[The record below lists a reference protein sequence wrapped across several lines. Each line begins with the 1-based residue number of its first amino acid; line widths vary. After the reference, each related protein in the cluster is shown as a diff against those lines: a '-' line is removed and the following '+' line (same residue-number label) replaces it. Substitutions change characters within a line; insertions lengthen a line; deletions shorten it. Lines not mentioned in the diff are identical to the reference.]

1 MATDMN
7 RRDLLEKGL
16 LLAAFGLVLT
26 GEPMSSARADDD
38 GDDDDDD
45 DEDNRRRAARLARE
59 SGQIMGLAELMGR
72 VERRYVGR
80 IVKVELDRQDGRWV
94 YEFRLLPPDGRM
106 FRVELF
112 GENGE
117 LRRTEG
123 RVQER
128 PD

>member
-1 MATDMN
+1 MGMN
-7 RRDLLEKGL
+7 RRDLLEKGF
-16 LLAAFGLVLT
+16 LLAALGLVLT
-26 GEPMSSARADDD
+26 GEPASTARA
-38 GDDDDDD
+38 DDDDD

-59 SGQIMGLAELMGR
+59 SGQIMGLAELMAR

-80 IVKVELDRQDGRWV
+80 IVKVELDREDGRWV

-106 FRVELF
+106 FKVELF
-112 GENGE
+112 AENGE

-128 PD
+128 PN

>member
-26 GEPMSSARADDD
+26 GGPMSSARAD

-45 DEDNRRRAARLARE
+45 DEENRRRAARLARE

-80 IVKVELDRQDGRWV
+80 IVKVELDRRDGRWV

>member
-1 MATDMN
+1 MK
-7 RRDLLEKGL
+7 RRDLLEKGV
-16 LLAAFGLVLT
+16 LLAALGLVLV
-26 GEPMSSARADDD
+26 GVPVPDARA

-45 DEDNRRRAARLARE
+45 DDDDADNRRRAARLARE
-59 SGQIMGLAELMGR
+59 SGQILGLAELMGR

-80 IVKVELDRQDGRWV
+80 IVKVELDREDGRWV

-106 FRVELF
+106 FKVELF
-112 GENGE
+112 AETGE

-128 PD
+128 PS

>member
-1 MATDMN
+1 MK

-16 LLAAFGLVLT
+16 LLAALGLVLA
-26 GEPMSSARADDD
+26 GEPVSPARA
-38 GDDDDDD
+38 DDDDD
-45 DEDNRRRAARLARE
+45 DEDNRRMAARLARE
-59 SGQIMGLAELMGR
+59 SGEIMGLAELMAR

-80 IVKVELDRQDGRWV
+80 IVKVELDREDGRWV

-106 FRVELF
+106 FKVELF
-112 GENGE
+112 AADGT

-128 PD
+128 PN

>member
-1 MATDMN
+1 MGMK
-7 RRDLLEKGL
+7 RRDLIENGF
-16 LLAAFGLVLT
+16 LLAALGLALA
-26 GEPMSSARADDD
+26 GGPASDARAD
-38 GDDDDDD
+38 DDDDDD

-59 SGQIMGLAELMGR
+59 SGEIMGLAELMAR

-80 IVKVELDRQDGRWV
+80 IVKVELDREDGRWV

-106 FRVELF
+106 FKVELF
-112 GENGE
+112 AADGT

-128 PD
+128 PN